1 MSHNTWPFIGSLG
14 RLVEVPF
21 TASENVSRADRYVE
35 ATTVEGVRRVQVRP
49 ASPRSWAVDVRGAT
63 PGEVSGLASFTTG
76 AWGPGPWHWVPVQ
89 AQRGNLLTPREAGL
103 LDYGALPWWSPGG
116 PVRNAEG
123 AWSASSISSSLTGAY
138 GQLFN
143 GLPVLAGGPVTWAA
157 DVQGDGRSAL
167 GLGFRDASGALIA
180 GVYSDEVAPEAMG
193 RVSMTV
199 TVPDDAVSMHV
210 GVRRGVTRVARPQV
224 TWTDGPVP
232 YSAGHGCRMAVVDGF
247 SEDLIVA
254 HRHGTYS
261 SAGFTVMEVG

>member
-1 MSHNTWPFIGSLG
+1 MEYLGNFG
-14 RLVEVPF
+14 RLVGLRTSSSLQ
-21 TASENVSRADRYVE
+21 TALAARYSVE
-35 ATTVEGVRRVQVRP
+35 TTVEGRRFAQV
-49 ASPRSWAVDVRGAT
+49 SPSSARSWDIQWRGAQG
-63 PGEVSGLASFTTG
+63 PDLAALSAFTSG
-76 AWGPGPWHWVPVQ
+76 AWGAGPWHWVPVQ
-89 AQRGNLLTPREAGL
+89 AQQGNLLTPREAGL
-103 LDYGALPWWSPGG
+103 LDYEALQWWSPGG
-116 PVRNAEG
+116 PVRDAEG
-123 AWSASSISSSLTGAY
+123 AWSARSISSSLTGAY

-180 GVYSDEVAPEAMG
+180 GVYGDELAPAGMG

-199 TVPDDAVSMHV
+199 SVPDDAVSLHV

-224 TWTDGPVP
+224 TWTAGPVP
-232 YSAGHGCRMAVVDGF
+232 YSAGHGCRAAVVDGF

-254 HRHGTYS
+254 NRYGTYS

>member
-1 MSHNTWPFIGSLG
+1 MEYLGSLG
-14 RLVEVPF
+14 RLVGF
-21 TASENVSRADRYVE
+21 RCASSERVGAEPRYSV
-35 ATTVEGVRRVQVRP
+35 ATTVEGRRFAQ
-49 ASPRSWAVDVRGAT
+49 AT
-63 PGEVSGLASFTTG
+63 PIAARTWDVTWGARQNPELAKLSAFTTG
-76 AWGPGPWHWVPVQ
+76 AWGSGPWHWVPVQ
-89 AQRGNLLTPREAGL
+89 AQQGNLLTPREAGL
-103 LDYGALPWWSPGG
+103 LDYEALQWWSPGG
-116 PVRNAEG
+116 PVRDAEG
-123 AWSASSISSSLTGAY
+123 AWSAQSISSSLTGAY

-143 GLPVLAGGPVTWAA
+143 WLPVLAGGPVTWAA

-180 GVYSDEVAPEAMG
+180 GVYGDELAPEAMG

-199 TVPDDAVSMHV
+199 TVPDDAVSLHV

-232 YSAGHGCRMAVVDGF
+232 YSAGHGCRAAVVDGF

-254 HRHGTYS
+254 NKVGTYS